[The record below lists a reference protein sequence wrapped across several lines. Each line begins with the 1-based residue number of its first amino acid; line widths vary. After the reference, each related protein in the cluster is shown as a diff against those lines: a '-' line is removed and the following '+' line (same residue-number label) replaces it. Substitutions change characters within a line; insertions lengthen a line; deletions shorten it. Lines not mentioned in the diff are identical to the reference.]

1 MPSSTQAPMASLDSD
16 VYTQHCT
23 LIQLK
28 PNQLDSTDQR
38 NFVHTGSGRPK
49 TAGKDHLGLVDDKPP
64 PVQTAELRRS
74 ASKPE
79 VLRVDADDS
88 LDEGKSVLASLGVL
102 DAATLGKQHGLT
114 SSSSSR
120 QAVVTGSLDDDSY
133 EEDNE
138 EFDREDHSKAK
149 SQPVTSVNN
158 AGARSSAASTFPAR
172 ITTTGSSG
180 QQSPQKKGRDA
191 GGGVEDGGAEVK
203 KRQKENEL
211 EISRLESE
219 RKKAIEEHE
228 AEMKRLSERHR
239 DEKARL
245 ERERETELAEL
256 SRLAADAKGKRA
268 AAVAEVEADL
278 AVTRNEHATRLKDQ
292 QRKHDAEMA
301 GESSQGIH

>member
-1 MPSSTQAPMASLDSD
+1 M
-16 VYTQHCT
+16 
-23 LIQLK
+23 
-28 PNQLDSTDQR
+28 
-38 NFVHTGSGRPK
+38 HTGSGRPK
-49 TAGKDHLGLVDDKPP
+49 TAGKDRLGLVDDKPP

-88 LDEGKSVLASLGVL
+88 LDEGNSVLASLGVL

-114 SSSSSR
+114 SSSSR
-120 QAVVTGSLDDDSY
+120 QAVVTGLLDDDSY
-133 EEDNE
+133 EEDSE

-158 AGARSSAASTFPAR
+158 AGARSSAASAFPAR
-172 ITTTGSSG
+172 NTTIGSSG

-191 GGGVEDGGAEVK
+191 SGGVDDGGAEVK

-211 EISRLESE
+211 EISRLESV

-228 AEMKRLSERHR
+228 VEMRRLSERHR

-268 AAVAEVEADL
+268 AAVAEVKADL
-278 AVTRNEHATRLKDQ
+278 AVARNEHATRLKDQ

-301 GESSQGIH
+301 GESSHGINSMKIH